1 MTEPCKLHFLFGIA
15 QIAASLGVTEPQV
28 EKMIAAGEIRVKE
41 DPLGRPVLCNWDFLQ
56 SPEGRRRLK
65 EARDD

>member
-1 MTEPCKLHFLFGIA
+1 MIKPLQLRFLFGLT
-15 QIAASLGVTEPQV
+15 QIAAFLGVTEPQV
-28 EKMIAAGEIRVKE
+28 EQMIAAGEIRVKE

-65 EARDD
+65 EARND